1 VVIAEINHG
10 SLRLGWHPAPWVR
23 HDCRTVQTI
32 GSSSVGAASGGAS
45 VFANRLVSSLAPP
58 EYAALT
64 GLKIILGWISTEMS
78 RLTALG
84 TVIISLIFP
93 PPNLFSTR

>member
-1 VVIAEINHG
+1 M
-10 SLRLGWHPAPWVR
+10 
-23 HDCRTVQTI
+23 
-32 GSSSVGAASGGAS
+32 
-45 VFANRLVSSLAPP
+45 PP
-58 EYAALT
+58 LT